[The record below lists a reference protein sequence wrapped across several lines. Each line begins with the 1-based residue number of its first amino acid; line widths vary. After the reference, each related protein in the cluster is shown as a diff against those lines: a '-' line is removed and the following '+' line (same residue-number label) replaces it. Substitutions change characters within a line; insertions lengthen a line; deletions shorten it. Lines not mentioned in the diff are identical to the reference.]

1 MIIDIH
7 SHTDFPLY
15 VDGFAQSGIRQGLTS
30 VVSGN
35 CGHGPA
41 PAPNKELPK
50 TITIGYNEDWGLDL
64 AWTTFGEYLES
75 LLARGQSLNVAP
87 LVPHGAIRLAA
98 MGWNPGA
105 PTRAELL
112 S

>member
-1 MIIDIH
+1 MVIRGGRIIDGTGRPSFDADLVIDQGRIRYVGSAADIEGTRTYDATGRVVCPGFIDIH

-41 PAPNKELPK
+41 PAPN
-50 TITIGYNEDWGLDL
+50 
-64 AWTTFGEYLES
+64 
-75 LLARGQSLNVAP
+75 
-87 LVPHGAIRLAA
+87 
-98 MGWNPGA
+98 
-105 PTRAELL
+105 
-112 S
+112 